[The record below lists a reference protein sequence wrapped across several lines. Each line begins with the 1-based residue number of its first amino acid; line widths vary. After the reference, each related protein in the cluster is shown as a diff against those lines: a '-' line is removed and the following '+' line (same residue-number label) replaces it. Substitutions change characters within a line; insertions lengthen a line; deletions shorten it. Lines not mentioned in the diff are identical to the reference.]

1 MAEWVQQAREFA
13 RGPYAEALQQGD
25 QTAAAEFDAMAAKV
39 AAITGL
45 SVEYVKEAKLRISA
59 TRFRKELL
67 RGDER
72 ILGTIRCAVHGLGPG
87 CSRGDIRATIR
98 RTRESAACMSGRSTT
113 TSREN

>member
-1 MAEWVQQAREFA
+1 MAEWVQQARVFA

-25 QTAAAEFDAMAAKV
+25 KLPPAEFDAMAAKV

-45 SVEYVKEAKLRISA
+45 SVEYVKESKLRISA

-72 ILGTIRCAVHGLGPG
+72 ILGRYDARFHGLGSG
-87 CSRGDIRATIR
+87 CGG
-98 RTRESAACMSGRSTT
+98 RESGLRPFGYGHQRRVCRGVP
-113 TSREN
+113 